1 MNKAYEE
8 IRPYL
13 RVVLRSKA
21 SQGDKLS
28 ETIHTELCDMALLP
42 VLRIKCES
50 ICSGQESNGI
60 AYMKKSACEKLDVSE
75 EQIMEDA
82 LKNTVTN
89 CPSHTEGLSETLVK
103 LRGVDA
109 SEIGA
114 DIAESHMFV
123 ATNVNYNNGA
133 AVLAYPGFMEE
144 MSERL
149 EDNLIIIPSSIHEV
163 IVIRESEMDGSALL
177 NEWIK
182 DVNHCELESCDILS
196 DHAYRYDATERK
208 LEVLIS

>member
-8 IRPYL
+8 IRPHL

-21 SQGDKLS
+21 SWGDKLS

-50 ICSGQESNGI
+50 NCSGQELNGI
-60 AYMKKSACEKLDVSE
+60 GYMKKSTCEKLDVSE

-89 CPSHTEGLSETLVK
+89 CPSHTERLSETLAK
-103 LRGVDA
+103 LWGGADA
-109 SEIGA
+109 S
-114 DIAESHMFV
+114 DIAEDNIFV
-123 ATNVNYNNGA
+123 ATNVNYNDGA

-163 IVIRESEMDGSALL
+163 IVIRESEMDGSAPL

-182 DVNHCELESCDILS
+182 DVNRCELEPCDILS
-196 DHAYRYDATERK
+196 NHAYRYDATERK

>member
-8 IRPYL
+8 IRPHL

-21 SQGDKLS
+21 SWGDKLS

-50 ICSGQESNGI
+50 NCSGQELNGI
-60 AYMKKSACEKLDVSE
+60 GYIKKSTCEKLDVSE

-89 CPSHTEGLSETLVK
+89 CPSHTERLSETLAK
-103 LRGVDA
+103 LWGGADA
-109 SEIGA
+109 S
-114 DIAESHMFV
+114 DIAEDNIFV
-123 ATNVNYNNGA
+123 ATNVNYNDGA

-163 IVIRESEMDGSALL
+163 IVIRESEMDGSAPL

-182 DVNHCELESCDILS
+182 DVNRCELEPCDILS
-196 DHAYRYDATERK
+196 NHAYRYDATERK